1 MNEWK
6 EFKGTKWQE
15 EINVKQFILDNYTEY
30 KGDESFLVGPTEKTK
45 RLNDKYAEMSKIE
58 IEKGVY
64 DVDTK
69 TVSGINNFKPGYLI
83 KEDEVIVG
91 FQTDEPL
98 KRMINPFGG
107 MRMVKQALEAYGY
120 QLDPEVE
127 KEFRFRKTHNDG
139 VFDTYTT
146 DIRKARHAG
155 LLTGLPDA
163 YGRGRIIGDYR
174 RIALYGIDRLIEE
187 KKKDLLNL
195 ENEELTESKIRL
207 REEVS
212 EQIKALNEIKAMA
225 NSYGFDISNPAS
237 NAKEATQWLYF
248 GYLAAIKE
256 NNGAAMSLGRT
267 STFLDIYFERDLKNG
282 IITEEE
288 AQEIIDQFIL
298 KLRMARHL
306 RTPEYN
312 ELFAGDPTWVT
323 ESLGGMNEDGKSL
336 VTKNSYRYLRTLYN
350 LGSAPEPNLTVLWSE
365 RLPENFKKY
374 CAKVSIDTDAIQYES
389 DELMRPI
396 HGCDYA
402 IACCVSA
409 MTVGKQMQFFGAR
422 CNLAKTLL
430 YAINGGYDEVKKE
443 LVVSGLDKI
452 NSDVLDYDIVRKAYS
467 KAMNKIAKTYVDA
480 MNIIHY
486 MHDKYAYERGQMA
499 LHDTKVDRLMAF
511 GVAGLSVAIDSL
523 SAIKYAKVRPIRDE
537 NGIAVD
543 FEIEGD
549 FPKYGNDDDRADL
562 IGVEILKEFYD
573 DLCKNKLYK
582 GAKHT
587 LSVLTI
593 TSNVMYG
600 KKTGS
605 TPDGRKAGIAFAPGA
620 NPMHGRDSSGAL
632 ASLNSVAKLPYTNCC
647 EDGISNTFS
656 IVPSALGHDENERIE
671 NLVNVLDGYFEK
683 GAHHINVNVLNR
695 EMLIDAMNNPGKYPT
710 LTIRVSG
717 YAVLFD
723 KLSRAHQEEVI
734 SRTFHEKLGC

>member
-45 RLNDKYAEMSKIE
+45 RLNNKYAEMSKIE

-256 NNGAAMSLGRT
+256 NNGAAMSVVRS
-267 STFLDIYFERDLKNG
+267 STFLNIDFERDLKNG

-374 CAKVSIDTDAIQYES
+374 CARVSIDTDAIQYES

-452 NSDVLDYDIVRKAYS
+452 NSDVLDYDTVRKAYS